1 MLHVINLEEEVLEIP
16 DISLFIDI
24 LVDREEWKILIENS
38 VMLDTNICADLPKGK
53 TTPSKFPHYDRGK
66 ALTV

>member
-1 MLHVINLEEEVLEIP
+1 MLLVINVEEEVLEIP

-38 VMLDTNICADLPKGK
+38 AMLDVSICAGLPKENI
-53 TTPSKFPHYDRGK
+53 TPSKFPSSDWGK
-66 ALTV
+66 ALAV